1 MAEEEREKKSKKKK
15 ALELP
20 KEKRLQ
26 YYSGWG
32 RGNSSKKEDKQ
43 ETKSKTESKLGGK
56 GYELILISPVTNL
69 GNSKSRV

>member
-1 MAEEEREKKSKKKK
+1 MDNRLLKICEKMAEEEREKKSKKKK

-43 ETKSKTESKLGGK
+43 ERL
-56 GYELILISPVTNL
+56 V
-69 GNSKSRV
+69 